1 MDQNYHA
8 LIPGKIFM
16 GGASDMQ
23 QVVDNEGVKVIV
35 DLREEATQCAAEG
48 EVEWVKI
55 PLSDEASI
63 QQAELLRE
71 AIHAI
76 TKAYGEDKKVAFHC
90 GGGRGRTGT
99 AAYGTLLEL
108 GLASSIDE
116 AQNMGKA
123 IRPQL
128 NIKPAQR
135 EALEILYGEKN
146 GVK

>member
-1 MDQNYHA
+1 MDTNYHA

-23 QVVDNEGVKVIV
+23 QVVDNEGVQVIV

-48 EVEWVKI
+48 NTEWVKV
-55 PLSDEASI
+55 PLSDAANT
-63 QQAELLRE
+63 QQAELLQS

-76 TKAYGEDKKVAFHC
+76 TKAYKEDKKVAFHC

-99 AAYGTLLEL
+99 AAYGILLEL
-108 GLASSIDE
+108 GLVNTIDDAE
-116 AQNMGKA
+116 KMAKA

-128 NIKPAQR
+128 KIKPAQR
-135 EALEILYGEKN
+135 EALEILYNK
-146 GVK
+146 KCM